1 MDGLIL
7 AVEGCDY
14 VNEVVCKPDNVLEF
28 FEFPALF
35 GDISRTIFLIALAAL
50 IVMGL
55 LFFTYRKPRL
65 VPTKFQAAVESVVGF
80 VKDEIA
86 VGIIGPEGVKYAPY
100 LLSIFLFILV
110 GNLFEV
116 TPLINF
122 PITSRMAIPAF
133 LALLTYVI
141 FLVAGIRKQGFGYF
155 KGIAWPPGVPTA
167 MKPLVG
173 IIELFSILFVRPF
186 SLAVRLFA
194 NMVAGHVMLSLLLA
208 SGVIFIGAVG
218 EIGLRSTIG
227 VAWLGMGLLI
237 FVFEIIVSVLQA
249 YIFTLLSAVYI
260 QISVHP
266 EH

>member
-1 MDGLIL
+1 VELIL
-7 AVEGCDY
+7 AIEECDY
-14 VNEVVCKPDNVLEF
+14 VNEVVCKPANVLEL

-35 GDISRTIFLIALAAL
+35 GDINRTVFLIALAAL
-50 IVMGL
+50 IVIGV
-55 LFFTYRKPRL
+55 LFFAYRKPRL
-65 VPTKFQAAVESVVGF
+65 IPSKFQAAVESLVGF

-100 LLSIFLFILV
+100 LLSLFMFILV
-110 GNLFEV
+110 ANLFEV

-122 PITSRMAIPAF
+122 PITSRMALPGF

-141 FLVAGIRKQGFGYF
+141 FVVAGIRKQGFGYF
-155 KGIAWPPGVPTA
+155 KAIAWPEGVPTA

-173 IIELFSILFVRPF
+173 IIELFSIFFVRPF

-194 NMVAGHVMLSLLLA
+194 NMVAGHVMLSILLV
-208 SGVIFIGAVG
+208 SGVVFIGAIG

-227 VAWLGMGLLI
+227 VAWLGMGILI
-237 FVFEIIVSVLQA
+237 FVFEIIVAVLQA

-260 QISVHP
+260 QTSVQPDH
-266 EH
+266 

>member
-1 MDGLIL
+1 VDGLIL

-65 VPTKFQAAVESVVGF
+65 VPTKFQAGVESVVGF

-86 VGIIGPEGVKYAPY
+86 VGIIGPEGIKYAPY

-133 LALLTYVI
+133 LALLTETYGR
-141 FLVAGIRKQGFGYF
+141 FLD
-155 KGIAWPPGVPTA
+155 AWHEIVPVQPRIGTA
-167 MKPLVG
+167 TVYDIVG
-173 IIELFSILFVRPF
+173 PVCETGDFLGRER
-186 SLAVRLFA
+186 SLALVE
-194 NMVAGHVMLSLLLA
+194 GELLA
-208 SGVIFIGAVG
+208 VMSAGAYAMSMSSNYNTRPRAA
-218 EIGLRSTIG
+218 EIMVDG
-227 VAWLGMGLLI
+227 
-237 FVFEIIVSVLQA
+237 
-249 YIFTLLSAVYI
+249 SAVHLIRARERVEDLYAGE
-260 QISVHP
+260 VLLT
-266 EH
+266 

>member
-1 MDGLIL
+1 VDGLIL
-7 AVEGCDY
+7 AIEECDY
-14 VNEVVCKPDNVLEF
+14 VNEVVCKPANVLEL
-28 FEFPALF
+28 FEFQPLF
-35 GDISRTIFLIALAAL
+35 GDINRTVFLIALAAL
-50 IVMGL
+50 IVVGA
-55 LFFTYRKPRL
+55 LFFAYRKPRL
-65 VPTKFQAAVESVVGF
+65 IPTKFGAAVESLVGF
-80 VKDEIA
+80 VRDEIA

-100 LLSIFLFILV
+100 LLSLFLFILV

-122 PITSRMAIPAF
+122 PITSRMALPAF

-141 FLVAGIRKQGFGYF
+141 FVVAGIRKQGFGYF

-194 NMVAGHVMLSLLLA
+194 NMVAGHVMLSILLV
-208 SGVIFIGAVG
+208 SGVIFIGAIG

-227 VAWLGMGLLI
+227 VAWLGMGILI
-237 FVFEIIVSVLQA
+237 FVFEIIVAVLQA

-260 QISVHP
+260 QTSVQP

>member
-1 MDGLIL
+1 MELIL
-7 AVEGCDY
+7 AIEECDY
-14 VNEVVCKPDNVLEF
+14 VNEVVCKPANVLEL

-35 GDISRTIFLIALAAL
+35 GDINRTVFLIALAAL
-50 IVMGL
+50 IVIGV
-55 LFFTYRKPRL
+55 LFFAYRKPRL
-65 VPTKFQAAVESVVGF
+65 IPTKFQAAVESLVGF
-80 VKDEIA
+80 VRDEIA
-86 VGIIGPEGVKYAPY
+86 IGIIGPEGVKYAPY

-122 PITSRMAIPAF
+122 PITSRMALPGF

-141 FLVAGIRKQGFGYF
+141 FVVAGVRKQGFGYF

-194 NMVAGHVMLSLLLA
+194 NMVAGHVMLSILLV
-208 SGVIFIGAVG
+208 SGVVFIGAIG

-227 VAWLGMGLLI
+227 IAWLGMGILI
-237 FVFEIIVSVLQA
+237 FVFEIIVAVLQA

-260 QISVHP
+260 QTSVQP